1 MSDICV
7 IGRKEI
13 ICGFGF
19 LGFDT
24 FEAESKEDARNNIKN
39 SRNYKIVF
47 LDPVFLDEH
56 LKDIIVIPL
65 PTGEEESAVNRLD
78 NFTIAAAG
86 IKIKDERL

>member
-7 IGRKEI
+7 VGRKEI
-13 ICGFGF
+13 ICGFDF

-24 FEAESKEDARNNIKN
+24 MEVKSAEDVKDALDSLK
-39 SRNYKIVF
+39 NYKIIF
-47 LDPVFLDEH
+47 LDPPFFKGKF
-56 LKDIIVIPL
+56 KDMIVVPL
-65 PTGEEESAVNRLD
+65 PTGEGESAVNRLD

>member
-24 FEAESKEDARNNIKN
+24 FEAESMNDARNKIKK
-39 SRNYKIVF
+39 SMKYKIVF
-47 LDPVFLDEH
+47 LDPVFLDENF
-56 LKDIIVIPL
+56 KDMIVIPL
-65 PTGEEESAVNRLD
+65 PTGENEAAVNRLD
-78 NFTIAAAG
+78 KFTIAAAG

>member
-7 IGRKEI
+7 VGHREI

-24 FEAESKEDARNNIKN
+24 FEAKSKEEAKKLIQDLKE
-39 SRNYKIVF
+39 YKIIF
-47 LDPVFLDEH
+47 AEPEFFDEGFES
-56 LKDIIVIPL
+56 VVVPL
-65 PTGEEESAVNRLD
+65 PTGQDTTAIKRLD
-78 NFTIAAAG
+78 DFTVAAAG

>member
-1 MSDICV
+1 MSDICT

-24 FEAESKEDARNNIKN
+24 FEAHSPKEAHDIVRKLKE
-39 SRNYKIVF
+39 YKIIF
-47 LDPVFLDEH
+47 IDPVFFDENFEH
-56 LKDIIVIPL
+56 QGIIPL
-65 PTGEEESAVNRLD
+65 PTGEGEDAVERLD

>member
-1 MSDICV
+1 MSDICI

-24 FEAESKEDARNNIKN
+24 FEAQSMEDVKNIIQ
-39 SRNYKIVF
+39 REYKIIF
-47 LDPVFLDEH
+47 LDPIYYSENF
-56 LKDIIVIPL
+56 KDKIVIPL
-65 PTGEEESAVNRLD
+65 PTGENDNAINRLD

>member
-1 MSDICV
+1 MSDICI

-24 FEAESKEDARNNIKN
+24 FEVQSAEDARNKIQN
-39 SRNYKIVF
+39 SKEYKIYF
-47 LDPVFLDEH
+47 LDPFYFDENF
-56 LKDIIVIPL
+56 KDRIVIPL
-65 PTGEEESAVNRLD
+65 PTGEGERAVNRLD

>member
-1 MSDICV
+1 MSDICI

-24 FEAESKEDARNNIKN
+24 FEVQSMEDAKNIIDN
-39 SRNYKIVF
+39 SEKYKIIF
-47 LDPVFLDEH
+47 SDPIYYSENF
-56 LKDIIVIPL
+56 KDKIVIPL
-65 PTGEEESAVNRLD
+65 PTGENDNAINRLD